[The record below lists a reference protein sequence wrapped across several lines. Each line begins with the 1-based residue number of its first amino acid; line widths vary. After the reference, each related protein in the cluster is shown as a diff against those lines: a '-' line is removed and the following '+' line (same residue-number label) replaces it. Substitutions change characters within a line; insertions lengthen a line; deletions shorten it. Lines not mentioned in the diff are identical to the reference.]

1 MFWFLC
7 VISAFAYSVQQT
19 FMTHYIRK
27 MDPFSVAM
35 YRTLSLGISMSP
47 LLLFSTIPEIL
58 EIKNYLGILA
68 LSALFGG
75 LALSM
80 AFTMVNHLPIGIAS
94 AISSGA
100 RVMIML
106 ILGALFFKEYLSL
119 PMLFLIFIILF
130 GNFFLG
136 FSAKKDKKNKHL
148 KKFTLIRG
156 SLYVL
161 VQGALVATSF
171 MIMSNVARQMSPLV
185 VAYAWET
192 LIGLSLF
199 CVGILRWTFLKIP
212 LEKISLKQFFNIL
225 WICSP
230 TLVGTGA
237 FTLAVNR
244 GPIGIAGAIGVSS
257 IIFVTILAYLF
268 YNEKL
273 SKNETLAIFIVVIGI
288 IGIKLLDS
296 F

>member
-47 LLLFSTIPEIL
+47 LLFFSTIPEIL
-58 EIKNYLGILA
+58 EIKNHIGLLAFSSLLGGI
-68 LSALFGG
+68 
-75 LALSM
+75 ALSM
-80 AFTMVNHLPIGIAS
+80 AFTMIHYLPVGISS

-100 RVMIML
+100 RVIIML
-106 ILGALFFKEYLSL
+106 IIGALYFDELLSPL
-119 PMLFLIFIILF
+119 MIFLIALIIG

-136 FSAKKDKKNKHL
+136 ISSSQNKSEKL
-148 KKFTLIRG
+148 KSFNLFKG
-156 SLYVL
+156 CGYVL
-161 VQGALVATSF
+161 IQGSLVATSF
-171 MIMSNVARQMSPLV
+171 MIMGWVSRQMDPLV

-192 LIGLSLF
+192 MIGLSLV
-199 CVGILRWTFLKIP
+199 CVGMLRWLFFQIP
-212 LEKISLKQFFNIL
+212 LQGISAKGFFDIL

-237 FTLAVNR
+237 FALAVTM
-244 GPIGIAGAIGVSS
+244 GPIGIVGAIGTSS
-257 IIFVTILAYLF
+257 IVFVTLLAYFF
-268 YNEKL
+268 YQEKL
-273 SKNETLAIFIVVIGI
+273 SKAQFFALGIIALGI
-288 IGIKLLDS
+288 IGIKLLG
-296 F
+296 